1 MLLPLQESNHS
12 SGAPKTD
19 FLRAWTDESLKCA
32 TDSKRRKQQS
42 QRASAALHQFKQSAG
57 DHASLIRLCCWDSV
71 VAVNASFLDNVQ
83 CSGRSSLR
91 FFRMMCNQVRP
102 AHQTI
107 FESTMIQRSSVRD
120 KKELKLVSSGT
131 IVAFE
136 LVSDASVAALVLLP
150 HPMILWITS
159 VVTGDILGYVDDYAH
174 VQASRLLFQILNVD
188 TRSATDD
195 PKWWVCVAASSTG
208 GPVPARFTMTHG
220 KCNRLQREVS
230 MPLEKTHDE
239 SKHSTIVSTTA
250 SASAVIVATRQGK
263 IHVWQMNALASY
275 TKPTLK
281 CEEAFQITG
290 KDEEL
295 HALVCVDVSTVKKC
309 PDNICAI
316 QMSPDEA
323 AEIEEW
329 EASLDSETTRLVLYL
344 FDDGEVVK
352 VPAESFDTRFASL
365 DDVQFERE
373 FLLPPSREISLS
385 VLSDKIPSCA
395 RVVLQKRQIVRIA
408 FFACRQLRNGIF
420 TQKSMNELF
429 EDLDHKQ
436 IIRKTR
442 ADFNK
447 FSESYRENVDMDVKV
462 MSRADDSTD
471 CEIVLEESNRKRRT
485 VSDSLNVL
493 FAVIKNKISHQTQ
506 LHVWKLASEAISP
519 SKTCLTREELRP
531 ELRTTRLRAAA
542 EALQLKSSYC
552 LEMARFISALD
563 EQQQQPQLLP
573 IKQQRE
579 RRLCRMKSSLT
590 KFFSD
595 ARSVKGIAEDLLQT
609 VHELNLLSVSEV
621 GRTRHMESFVEAVY
635 FAATAERSGSSADGV
650 VNATTVHSLQQTLRS
665 DRWRRNPFFQEWVDH
680 FSTALSGLSPSRSV
694 RWSEIQLILRS
705 IEQGVMT
712 IEMVIRLC
720 QELGIS
726 TSDDPGPSGQFVA
739 IAKKL
744 RDFLRAA
751 KGEQTAQEPPETEPP
766 FAKFISPCEF
776 VEFLVETND
785 FPAFFDHQFAQVT
798 TSMTKVSRQ
807 SQVVIEVDEL
817 YVLMLHSFTW
827 KQQVGELEL
836 KQIEMN
842 QNEASK
848 TFKLPASTAHKL
860 KQLLTTSLPQADTI
874 FSSVVLKA
882 RIELARVPQR
892 SIFEADGRRG
902 ERGVD
907 SVPLFVVIVRLWS
920 SDEQHKFQ
928 QELAFY
934 RKLQHWSARELFLPV
949 CFAAMDAPII
959 DQSQEYVAVAKEDG
973 CTQTLVTESL
983 AGCATLS
990 DCIEYM
996 RIPGLALRHWA
1007 PILLF
1012 WCHQVLLAMIAM
1024 KNEAIVAERVEFE
1037 SLLVTSDGKELR
1049 FASLNSGHV
1058 ADTGKGNEKGTA
1070 LDEFACTFV
1079 FGDFVLRLLKNFC
1092 TSENEMS
1099 ELDISASCE
1108 QEDEESM
1115 CRRKRKQLLGLLQSQ
1130 QVTEDPSPL
1139 PITELSQA
1147 DEILLSELEGVD
1159 SAVCNLFKLGLVAL
1173 QRRSS
1178 RPGLESL
1185 WRVLFSNSPNSNAI
1199 PDSLCEEMM
1208 TLIRL
1213 QHTFHERILGSLRY
1227 CKSSED
1233 ADLFESVVRTWKE
1246 FSPSLFDGCSQQLE
1260 PTFKN
1265 TVRHMNSRIYSHLKQ
1280 LVVKK
1285 QTLKTFTEAGLST
1298 FSAFTAS
1305 GDGAKGHQVIQSL
1318 LSLLDFNFRLLNQ
1331 FEEVAW
1337 NRLPFLHTVLS
1348 QSLLCLCQVSSS
1360 RSFQPFGSTGE
1371 TNGSSSRAAA
1381 ADLSLSASFSVLWRL
1396 SEAHWRDLLG
1406 VETAKPRYLNL
1417 LAILKVHS
1425 DRDLTTEDGDVIDIV
1440 YEPPTSSF
1448 GLQHGSA
1455 GDFQIRLWWSDQHCA
1470 LPRLEPY
1477 QGATKPDEACLSFG
1491 YLKAF
1496 YRTLDVYF
1504 NLTGGIAVSKF
1515 RIAALHQWFSATF
1528 LERKAC
1534 FPMVFVRS
1542 TAARVWRDLCFGD
1555 FLCKLL
1561 RDREESVI
1569 LGAMSLLECATRVFR
1584 FDCVA
1589 YLPCGIDSNVLG
1601 TAFSSPQSPRLA
1613 AHLYASS
1620 SLAFARS
1627 LCSYRVISE
1636 VRSTLERVTR
1646 SLKTL
1651 GESGAYSRS
1660 PSKPNTL
1667 TSILNVIFSVL
1678 VNCLHH
1684 GDAATQHWAPTGL
1697 VNFILSHAKA
1707 NSLAF
1712 VNAVDSNVL
1721 NDVFKQSKRLLAQR
1735 GQSTW
1740 KVFTA
1745 LNSESATKN
1754 STGLSPF
1761 KLLLID
1767 IVAFGGPKNLM
1778 LTQSLL
1784 NSQFFRREA
1793 HSLATR
1799 PPAMSTVSFVQQIDL
1814 LFSRE
1819 FGKRSHAHDIASD
1832 LRCYNGTLGEV
1843 LQLVSYAKALF
1854 VRQKALEP
1862 AMRLSSSSRGFVR
1875 VFAQIWRWMGTAW
1888 LELLRG
1894 SHDSPVA
1901 TLALMQYKLIVAS
1914 LLLLHQ
1920 VTISP
1925 YMTVEELLDLT
1936 KYASSGETVGDEG
1949 PNNAFQKVFTLLN
1962 ATLKKCDDAAATSEN
1977 ETTSHGFLTLIVTI
1991 AVELVVNVMQVRQYD
2006 AVAAAILEKCVSSVT
2021 FSELLGREISGCRVY
2036 GIMDKQR
2043 LWAAL
2048 LQLNSR
2054 VITKKLLEE
2063 EFMGQT
2069 VFKKLLLS
2077 NSTDKSHAERL
2088 NSKLEALMFL
2098 EVLCELSCNGTSTN
2112 STPSVNSQLLL
2123 SDICKLV
2130 LLHNVI
2136 FKEASVV
2143 RDAQRHG
2150 NSSGAGRHE
2159 AVAKRVLQL
2168 ICCVCFDFS
2177 AQRANPA
2184 FLTRL
2189 EGVGVPLWVI
2199 SFHQQTSSRRIP
2211 AEGPCSDA
2219 EAKRQC
2225 ESVRLF
2231 WKDWNGQQTAKTS
2244 AMPSRQRAIAIHES
2258 QAPALMASPLRN
2270 PPKTAPR
2277 RIEYTPPIPVQQS
2290 HRSAVK
2296 DVETSSPAPALA
2308 KLCAADAGKIRRA
2321 PAGGADGENADQA
2334 AAAQHKRMDPIR
2346 ALAPDE
2352 HLQTPERRSMVSP
2365 VKTSH
2370 MAFQRFGR
2378 ERRPTGTT
2386 KPAVKVGGVL
2396 VQTLLSV
2403 DMESAQILSK
2413 WQQQTA
2419 KHNKQQQRTEKKGHH
2434 IGNDHD
2440 DAASLESEAYSPF
2453 ALQSSSASSG
2463 NSDSD
2468 MSHSSRAQQKKK
2480 TTKRR
2485 SKEAKHDK
2493 KKAAAMSS
2501 SSDAGSSF
2509 EREECRKRRA
2519 SRHRKP
2525 SDASSFVRPEASS
2538 PSSESEP
2545 QQTRTKAPSRSSRH
2559 SVEPATT
2566 TADTV
2571 AARNGLGDNSALR
2584 LVFRKYDVDGDG
2596 AISFIDLRRAL
2607 NQRGSQQWLSDVEIQ
2622 QWITQK
2628 DRSGLGVVSFAD
2640 FCAAFEPAAAVSAEC
2655 SQPAAMRDPHPSGRQ
2670 VNAKPS
2676 VAAATST
2683 IYFPDTA
2690 RKPAATLTMKSSSAQ
2705 SAAPE
2710 GRRLGYAHEHGPLA
2724 HVKSK
2729 PPPSTAAE
2737 QRETSV
2743 ADK

>member
-1 MLLPLQESNHS
+1 MI
-12 SGAPKTD
+12 
-19 FLRAWTDESLKCA
+19 
-32 TDSKRRKQQS
+32 QQS
-42 QRASAALHQFKQSAG
+42 SA
-57 DHASLIRLCCWDSV
+57 
-71 VAVNASFLDNVQ
+71 
-83 CSGRSSLR
+83 
-91 FFRMMCNQVRP
+91 
-102 AHQTI
+102 
-107 FESTMIQRSSVRD
+107 RD

-136 LVSDASVAALVLLP
+136 LVPDASVAALVLSP
-150 HPMILWITS
+150 HPMVLWITG
-159 VVTGDILGYVDDYAH
+159 VATGDILGYVDDYAH
-174 VQASRLLFQILNVD
+174 VQASKLLFQILSVSA
-188 TRSATDD
+188 RSATDD
-195 PKWWVCVAASSTG
+195 PKVCVAASSTG
-208 GPVPARFTMTHG
+208 GPVPALFTMVRG

-230 MPLEKTHDE
+230 MPLEKTHEE
-239 SKHSTIVSTTA
+239 SEHSTIVSMTA
-250 SASAVIVATRQGK
+250 SASAVIVATRQGR
-263 IHVWQMNALASY
+263 IHVWQTNALASC

-295 HALVCVDVSTVKKC
+295 HALVCVDMSTVKKC
-309 PDNICAI
+309 PDNICKV
-316 QMSPDEA
+316 QMSPNEA

-352 VPAESFDTRFASL
+352 VPVESFDTRFASL
-365 DDVQFERE
+365 NDVQFERE
-373 FLLPPSREISLS
+373 VLLPPSREISLS

-420 TQKSMNELF
+420 TQKSINELF

-442 ADFNK
+442 ADFDK
-447 FSESYRENVDMDVKV
+447 FAGSYRENVDMDVKV
-462 MSRADDSTD
+462 MRCADDLTD
-471 CEIVLEESNRKRRT
+471 CEIVLEESNRKWRT
-485 VSDSLNVL
+485 VSGSLNVL

-519 SKTCLTREELRP
+519 SETCLTREELRP
-531 ELRTTRLRAAA
+531 ELRTTRLRAAT
-542 EALQLKSSYC
+542 EALQLKSSYY

-563 EQQQQPQLLP
+563 GQQQQLQLLP

-579 RRLCRMKSSLT
+579 RRLCKMKSSLAE
-590 KFFSD
+590 FFSD
-595 ARSVKGIAEDLLQT
+595 ACSVEGIAEDLLQT

-621 GRTRHMESFVEAVY
+621 GRTRHVESFVEAVY
-635 FAATAERSGSSADGV
+635 FAATAERSGLSADGV
-650 VNATTVHSLQQTLRS
+650 VNAATVRSLQQTLRS
-665 DRWRRNPFFQEWVDH
+665 DRWRRNPFFREWVDH

-694 RWSEIQLILRS
+694 RWSEVQLILRN

-712 IEMVIRLC
+712 IEMAIRLC

-726 TSDDPGPSGQFVA
+726 ASDDPGPSDQFVA

-751 KGEQTAQEPPETEPP
+751 KGEQTAQEPPETEQP
-766 FAKFISPCEF
+766 FEKFISPCEF
-776 VEFLVETND
+776 VEFLVEIND
-785 FPAFFDHQFAQVT
+785 FPAFFDCQLAQMT

-817 YVLMLHSFTW
+817 YALMLHSSTW
-827 KQQVGELEL
+827 KQQIGELEL
-836 KQIEMN
+836 KQIEIKR
-842 QNEASK
+842 NEPSK
-848 TFKLPASTAHKL
+848 AFKMPASTAHKL

-874 FSSVVLKA
+874 FSSIVLKA
-882 RIELARVPQR
+882 RIELAGVPQR
-892 SIFEADGRRG
+892 SVFEADGRRG

-907 SVPLFVVIVRLWS
+907 SVPLSVVIVRLWS

-928 QELAFY
+928 QELTFY
-934 RKLQHWSARELFLPV
+934 RKLQRWSARELFLPV

-959 DQSQEYVAVAKEDG
+959 DQSQEYAAVAEEDEY
-973 CTQTLVTESL
+973 TQALVTESL

-1007 PILLF
+1007 PILSF
-1012 WCHQVLLAMIAM
+1012 WCHQMLLAMIAM
-1024 KNEAIVAERVEFE
+1024 KNEAFVVERVEFE
-1037 SLLVTSDGKELR
+1037 SLLVTSEGKELR
-1049 FASLNSGHV
+1049 FASLNARHV
-1058 ADTGKGNEKGTA
+1058 VDTGKGDEKGTA
-1070 LDEFACTFV
+1070 LDEFACAFV
-1079 FGDFVLRLLKNFC
+1079 FGDFVLRLLENFC

-1099 ELDISASCE
+1099 ELDVSASCE
-1108 QEDEESM
+1108 QEEDEESM
-1115 CRRKRKQLLGLLQSQ
+1115 CRRKRKRLLGLLQSQ
-1130 QVTEDPSPL
+1130 QTIEDPSSL

-1147 DEILLSELEGVD
+1147 DEVLLSELELEGVD
-1159 SAVCNLFKLGLVAL
+1159 GAVCNLFKLGLVAL
-1173 QRRSS
+1173 QGRSS

-1185 WRVLFSNSPNSNAI
+1185 WETLFSNFPNSNAV

-1213 QHTFHERILGSLRY
+1213 QHTFHERILGNLRH

-1246 FSPSLFDGCSQQLE
+1246 FSPSLFNGCSQQLE

-1265 TVRHMNSRIYSHLKQ
+1265 TARRVNPRIYSHLKH

-1298 FSAFTAS
+1298 FSALIAR

-1337 NRLPFLHTVLS
+1337 NRLPFLRTVFS
-1348 QSLLCLCQVSSS
+1348 QSLLCLCRVSSS
-1360 RSFQPFGSTGE
+1360 GSFRPFGSTGE

-1381 ADLSLSASFSVLWRL
+1381 ADLSLSTSFSVLWRL

-1406 VETAKPRYLNL
+1406 VETAKPRYPTL

-1425 DRDLTTEDGDVIDIV
+1425 GRDLTTEDGDVIDIV
-1440 YEPPTSSF
+1440 YEPPASSF
-1448 GLQHGSA
+1448 GSQRDSA
-1455 GDFQIRLWWSDQHCA
+1455 GDFQIGLWWSDQHCA

-1477 QGATKPDEACLSFG
+1477 QEATKPDEDCLSFG
-1491 YLKAF
+1491 YLEAF

-1504 NLTGGIAVSKF
+1504 NLTSGIAVPKF
-1515 RIAALHQWFSATF
+1515 RLAALHQWFSTTF

-1561 RDREESVI
+1561 RDHEESVI
-1569 LGAMSLLECATRVFR
+1569 LGAMSLLECATRVLR

-1589 YLPCGIDSNVLG
+1589 YLPRGIDSNALG
-1601 TAFSSPQSPRLA
+1601 TAYSSPQSPRLA

-1646 SLKTL
+1646 LLKTL
-1651 GESGAYSRS
+1651 GESDAYSKS
-1660 PSKPNTL
+1660 SSKPNVP

-1684 GDAATQHWAPTGL
+1684 GDAATQHWASTGL

-1707 NSLAF
+1707 NSIAF
-1712 VNAVDSNVL
+1712 VNAVDSSAL
-1721 NDVFKQSKRLLAQR
+1721 NDVFQQSKRLLAQR

-1740 KVFTA
+1740 KIFTV

-1793 HSLATR
+1793 HLLATR
-1799 PPAMSTVSFVQQIDL
+1799 PPAMPTVSFVQQIDL

-1819 FGKRSHAHDIASD
+1819 FGKLSHAHDVASD

-1843 LQLVSYAKALF
+1843 LQLVSYTKALI

-1862 AMRLSSSSRGFVR
+1862 EVHLSSSSRGFVR
-1875 VFAQIWRWMGTAW
+1875 VFAQIWRWMGAAW

-1901 TLALMQYKLIVAS
+1901 ALALMQYKLIVAS
-1914 LLLLHQ
+1914 LSLLHQ
-1920 VTISP
+1920 VTISSC
-1925 YMTVEELLDLT
+1925 MTVEELLNLT
-1936 KYASSGETVGDEG
+1936 NYVTSGETTEDEG
-1949 PNNAFQKVFTLLN
+1949 PNNAFQEVFTLLN
-1962 ATLKKCDDAAATSEN
+1962 ATLKKCNDAATTSEN
-1977 ETTSHGFLTLIVTI
+1977 ETASRGFLTLIVTI
-1991 AVELVVNVMQVRQYD
+1991 AVELVVNAMQVRQYD
-2006 AVAAAILEKCVSSVT
+2006 AVAAAILEKCVSPVT

-2036 GIMDKQR
+2036 RIMDKQR

-2063 EFMGQT
+2063 EFMNQT

-2077 NSTDKSHAERL
+2077 NSTDKPHAERL

-2112 STPSVNSQLLL
+2112 GTPSVNFQLLF
-2123 SDICKLV
+2123 SDVCKLV

-2136 FKEASVV
+2136 FNEASVV
-2143 RDAQRHG
+2143 RNAQRHG
-2150 NSSGAGRHE
+2150 SDSGAGCHE

-2177 AQRANPA
+2177 AQRADPA

-2219 EAKRQC
+2219 EARRQC
-2225 ESVRLF
+2225 ESVQLF
-2231 WKDWNGQQTAKTS
+2231 WKDWSGQQTAKTF
-2244 AMPSRQRAIAIHES
+2244 AMPSRQRVIAIHES
-2258 QAPALMASPLRN
+2258 QTPFLMASPLRN
-2270 PPKTAPR
+2270 PPKTASR
-2277 RIEYTPPIPVQQS
+2277 CIEYTPPIFVQQS
-2290 HRSAVK
+2290 HCSAVE
-2296 DVETSSPAPALA
+2296 DVTTSSPAPALS
-2308 KLCAADAGKIRRA
+2308 KLRAAEAGRIRRA
-2321 PAGGADGENADQA
+2321 PAGGADEENADHA
-2334 AAAQHKRMDPIR
+2334 AVAQHKRMDPIKL
-2346 ALAPDE
+2346 LAPDGN
-2352 HLQTPERRSMVSP
+2352 LQTPERSMVSP

-2370 MAFQRFGR
+2370 MAFQRFG
-2378 ERRPTGTT
+2378 EKRRPTGTT
-2386 KPAVKVGGVL
+2386 KPAVEAGEVL

-2403 DMESAQILSK
+2403 DIESAQILSK

-2419 KHNKQQQRTEKKGHH
+2419 KHNKQQQRTEKKKKGHH
-2434 IGNDHD
+2434 IGDDHD
-2440 DAASLESEAYSPF
+2440 DTASLGSEAYSPF

-2463 NSDSD
+2463 DSDSG
-2468 MSHSSRAQQKKK
+2468 MSRSSRAQQKKK
-2480 TTKRR
+2480 TMKRR

-2501 SSDAGSSF
+2501 SSS
-2509 EREECRKRRA
+2509 EREGHHKRRA

-2525 SDASSFVRPEASS
+2525 SDASSFSMQPEASS

-2545 QQTRTKAPSRSSRH
+2545 QQTRTKAPSRTSRH
-2559 SVEPATT
+2559 SVEPATA
-2566 TADTV
+2566 TADAV
-2571 AARNGLGDNSALR
+2571 AARNGSGNNSALQ

-2596 AISFIDLRRAL
+2596 VISFIDLRRAL

-2640 FCAAFEPAAAVSAEC
+2640 FCATFGPAAAVSAES
-2655 SQPAAMRDPHPSGRQ
+2655 SQPAAMRDPHPSDRQ
-2670 VNAKPS
+2670 ANAKPS
-2676 VAAATST
+2676 IAAATSA
-2683 IYFPDTA
+2683 IRFPDTA
-2690 RKPAATLTMKSSSAQ
+2690 RKPAATLTMTSSSAR

-2710 GRRLGYAHEHGPLA
+2710 GRRLGYAHEHEPLA
-2724 HVKSK
+2724 RVKPK
-2729 PPPSTAAE
+2729 PPAAE
-2737 QRETSV
+2737 QRETPV
-2743 ADK
+2743 AEKLKS